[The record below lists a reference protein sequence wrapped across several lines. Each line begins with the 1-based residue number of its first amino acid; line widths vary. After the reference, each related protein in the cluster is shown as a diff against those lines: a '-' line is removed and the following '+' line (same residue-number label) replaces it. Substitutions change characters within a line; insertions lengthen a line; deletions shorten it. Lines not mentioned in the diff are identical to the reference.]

1 VSDVRVDAPAA
12 PRTRDR
18 CAGLASPFRFLYVVR
33 RNFLVWR
40 KLMVPSL
47 VGNLADPLIYL
58 VGLGFGLGALV
69 GTVDGRPY
77 ITFLSAGMLCYS
89 TMNSAS
95 FEGLYSAFSRL
106 KVQRTWEGILHAPM
120 TATDVV
126 LGEWAWAALKSLLS
140 GGAIL
145 LVMYLLGIVHGFSP
159 LRVLPVLL
167 LVGLAFGGISLVM
180 TSLAKSYDFF
190 TYYFTLLVT
199 PMAFLSGIFF
209 PLHQLP
215 AVMQAVAWCLPL
227 AHAASLARGLTL
239 GDPMPWPW
247 LSVLVLVAY
256 GAAAVSVAAWLTH
269 RRLLK

>member
-1 VSDVRVDAPAA
+1 VSEATRAALPPLAHPEVRH
-12 PRTRDR
+12 
-18 CAGLASPFRFLYVVR
+18 SSFRFLHVVR

-40 KLMVPSL
+40 KLMIPSL
-47 VGNLADPLIYL
+47 IGNLADPLIYL

-120 TATDVV
+120 TSTDVV
-126 LGEWAWAALKSLLS
+126 LGEWAWAALKSVLS
-140 GGAIL
+140 GSAIL
-145 LVMYLLGIVHGFSP
+145 LVMYLLGIVHGVAP

-215 AVMQAVAWCLPL
+215 DAVQAVAWCLPL
-227 AHAASLARGLTL
+227 SHAASLSRGLTL
-239 GDPMPWPW
+239 GDPMPWPVI
-247 LSVLVLVAY
+247 SVLVLLAY
-256 GAAAVSVAAWLTH
+256 GAAAVALAAWLTH
-269 RRLLK
+269 RRLMK

>member
-1 VSDVRVDAPAA
+1 VTDAP
-12 PRTRDR
+12 
-18 CAGLASPFRFLYVVR
+18 ASPFRFLHVVR

-40 KLMVPSL
+40 KLMIPSL
-47 VGNLADPLIYL
+47 IGNLADPLIYL

-69 GTVDGRPY
+69 GAVDGRPY
-77 ITFLSAGMLCYS
+77 ITFLSAGMICYS

-120 TATDVV
+120 TSTDVV
-126 LGEWAWAALKSLLS
+126 LGEWAWAALKSVLS
-140 GGAIL
+140 GAAIL
-145 LVMYLLGIVHGFSP
+145 LVMYLLGIVHGLAP

-215 AVMQAVAWCLPL
+215 PPVQAVAWCLPL
-227 AHAASLARGLTL
+227 AHGVAITRALALGTL
-239 GDPMPWPW
+239 GPM
-247 LSVLVLVAY
+247 LLVHVAVLALYCVVAFRL
-256 GAAAVSVAAWLTH
+256 AVRWMH
-269 RRLLK
+269 RRLVA

>member
-1 VSDVRVDAPAA
+1 VTSSPA
-12 PRTRDR
+12 RH
-18 CAGLASPFRFLYVVR
+18 SPFRFLHVVR

-40 KLMVPSL
+40 KLIVPSL

-69 GTVDGRPY
+69 GQVDGRPY
-77 ITFLSAGMLCYS
+77 VTFLAAGMLCYS

-120 TATDVV
+120 TSTDVV
-126 LGEWAWAALKSLLS
+126 LGEWAWAALKSVLS
-140 GGAIL
+140 GAAIL
-145 LVMYLLGIVHGFSP
+145 LVMYLLGIVSGLAP

-190 TYYFTLLVT
+190 TYYFTLLIT
-199 PMAFLSGIFF
+199 PMAFLSGVFF

-215 AVMQAVAWCLPL
+215 EPVQAFAWALPL
-227 AHAASLARGLTL
+227 SHAASLARGLTL
-239 GDPMPWPW
+239 GDPMPWPVV
-247 LSVLVLVAY
+247 SVLVLLAY
-256 GAAAVSVAAWLTH
+256 GVAAVALAAWLTH
-269 RRLLK
+269 RRLMK